1 MTVSGELTLFELNT
15 LVRDKLLSTL
25 PDRYWICAEVS
36 EARENYSGHC
46 YLELVDKDASTGEM
60 RAKARAII
68 WATVYRLLKAYFT
81 AETGSNI
88 VPGIKILIQVSV
100 DLHEVYGYT
109 LTVHDIDPRYT
120 FGDMARQRREVLQK
134 LSEEGIIDMNKE
146 LSWPQLPQRLA
157 IISSPTAAGY
167 GDFIDQLHRNRYG
180 YRFYTALFI
189 AAMQG
194 AHTEKSII
202 EALERIYRQEENFD
216 GVVIIRGGGATSELN
231 CFDSYELAQ
240 NVAQF
245 PLPILA
251 GIGHDRD
258 ETVIDRIANVRV
270 KTPTAA
276 AEWFISRAM
285 EADRKLAE
293 LQTALS
299 SEVNNLLQTAR
310 QKLSSLGQQLPS
322 VIDRRLII
330 ENNLLSRF
338 MPLLRQNIAQRISG
352 ERQRLALR
360 EETIRLSSPQ
370 HILKRGYSLTL
381 KDGKAVHSATE
392 LKSGDRIVTFFGEGC
407 SESQIL

>member
-1 MTVSGELTLFELNT
+1 MTTRKELSLYDLNT
-15 LVRDKLLSTL
+15 LVRSTLQDAL

-68 WATVYRLLKAYFT
+68 WSTVYRMLKAYFA
-81 AETGSNI
+81 AETGMNI
-88 VPGIKILIQVSV
+88 VPGIKLLVEVSV

-109 LTVHDIDPRYT
+109 LTIHDIDPRYT
-120 FGDMARQRREVLQK
+120 LGDMARQRQEILRRLT
-134 LSEEGIIDMNKE
+134 EEGIIDMNKE
-146 LSWPQLPQRLA
+146 LSWPLLPRRIA

-167 GDFIDQLHRNRYG
+167 GDFIDQLHRNAYG
-180 YRFYTALFI
+180 YRFYTALFA

-194 AHTEKSII
+194 AHTEQSII
-202 EALERIYRQEENFD
+202 EALERIYRHEALFD

-245 PLPILA
+245 PLPILV

-276 AEWFISRAM
+276 AEWFIGRAA
-285 EADRKLAE
+285 EAHRQATDLQAAISNAIKERIQGESHRVQTIDRLLPTLIDRRIVIEKN
-293 LQTALS
+293 ALS
-299 SEVNNLLQTAR
+299 ALLPRLR
-310 QKLSSLGQQLPS
+310 QS
-322 VIDRRLII
+322 IDRRLTD
-330 ENNLLSRF
+330 
-338 MPLLRQNIAQRISG
+338 

-370 HILKRGYSLTL
+370 HILSRGYSLTM
-381 KDGKAVHSATE
+381 KEGKCVRSAKE
-392 LKSGDRIVTFFGEGC
+392 LKPGDRITTFFDEGC

>member
-120 FGDMARQRREVLQK
+120 LGDMARQRREVLQK

-180 YRFYTALFI
+180 YRFYTTLFI

-202 EALERIYRQEENFD
+202 EALERIYCQEENFD

-293 LQTALS
+293 
-299 SEVNNLLQTAR
+299 LQTAR

>member
-88 VPGIKILIQVSV
+88 VPVIKILIQVSV

-120 FGDMARQRREVLQK
+120 LGDMARQRREVLQK

-180 YRFYTALFI
+180 YRFYTTLFI

-202 EALERIYRQEENFD
+202 EALERIYCQEENFD

>member
-1 MTVSGELTLFELNT
+1 
-15 LVRDKLLSTL
+15 
-25 PDRYWICAEVS
+25 
-36 EARENYSGHC
+36 
-46 YLELVDKDASTGEM
+46 M

-120 FGDMARQRREVLQK
+120 LGDMARQRREVLQK
-134 LSEEGIIDMNKE
+134 LNEEGIIDMNKE

-202 EALERIYRQEENFD
+202 EALERIYCQEENFD

-293 LQTALS
+293 LQTVLS
-299 SEVNNLLQTAR
+299 SEVNNLLQNER
-310 QKLSSLGQQLPS
+310 QKLSSLAQQLPS

>member
-15 LVRDKLLSTL
+15 LVRDKLLSAL

-68 WATVYRLLKAYFT
+68 WATVYRMLKAYFA

-120 FGDMARQRREVLQK
+120 LGDMARQRREVLQK

-146 LSWPQLPQRLA
+146 LSWPQLPQRIA

-167 GDFIDQLHRNRYG
+167 GDFIDQLHHNHYG

-189 AAMQG
+189 AVMQG
-194 AHTEKSII
+194 THTEKSII
-202 EALERIYRQEENFD
+202 EALEHIYRQEEAFD

-251 GIGHDRD
+251 GIGARPRRDGHRPHCQRSGKNADRSSGMVYKPGD
-258 ETVIDRIANVRV
+258 GSRSQTGRTANRTFFRSQKAPAKRKAKIIVSRTTITGSHRPASYRRKQLAFPLHAFVAAKYRSTHLRRTSTARPAGRNDTVI
-270 KTPTAA
+270 
-276 AEWFISRAM
+276 ISSTHIETR
-285 EADRKLAE
+285 
-293 LQTALS
+293 
-299 SEVNNLLQTAR
+299 LLTDIER
-310 QKLSSLGQQLPS
+310 GKSRPLGNRTEK
-322 VIDRRLII
+322 RRPY
-330 ENNLLSRF
+330 R
-338 MPLLRQNIAQRISG
+338 
-352 ERQRLALR
+352 
-360 EETIRLSSPQ
+360 
-370 HILKRGYSLTL
+370 Y
-381 KDGKAVHSATE
+381 
-392 LKSGDRIVTFFGEGC
+392 FFR
-407 SESQIL
+407 

>member
-1 MTVSGELTLFELNT
+1 
-15 LVRDKLLSTL
+15 
-25 PDRYWICAEVS
+25 
-36 EARENYSGHC
+36 
-46 YLELVDKDASTGEM
+46 M
-60 RAKARAII
+60 RK
-68 WATVYRLLKAYFT
+68 T
-81 AETGSNI
+81 
-88 VPGIKILIQVSV
+88 
-100 DLHEVYGYT
+100 
-109 LTVHDIDPRYT
+109 
-120 FGDMARQRREVLQK
+120 
-134 LSEEGIIDMNKE
+134 
-146 LSWPQLPQRLA
+146 
-157 IISSPTAAGY
+157 
-167 GDFIDQLHRNRYG
+167 
-180 YRFYTALFI
+180 
-189 AAMQG
+189 
-194 AHTEKSII
+194 
-202 EALERIYRQEENFD
+202 
-216 GVVIIRGGGATSELN
+216 
-231 CFDSYELAQ
+231 Q

-293 LQTALS
+293 LQTVLS
-299 SEVNNLLQTAR
+299 SEVNNLLQNER

>member
-1 MTVSGELTLFELNT
+1 M
-15 LVRDKLLSTL
+15 
-25 PDRYWICAEVS
+25 S

-120 FGDMARQRREVLQK
+120 LGDMARQRREVLQK

-202 EALERIYRQEENFD
+202 EALERIYCQEENFD

-330 ENNLLSRF
+330 GNNLLSRF

>member
-120 FGDMARQRREVLQK
+120 LGDMARQRREVLQK

-338 MPLLRQNIAQRISG
+338 MPLLRQNRHQS
-352 ERQRLALR
+352 Q
-360 EETIRLSSPQ
+360 SP
-370 HILKRGYSLTL
+370 
-381 KDGKAVHSATE
+381 
-392 LKSGDRIVTFFGEGC
+392 
-407 SESQIL
+407 